1 MNRINTPN
9 KLTILRVIMVPLCM
23 FFILVPVFGDTASRI
38 TAAVLFA
45 TASITDFIDGK
56 MARKYGLVTDFGKL
70 MDPLADKFLVIGALL
85 AITAAYQDVRW
96 YVVWATAIVFFRELG
111 ITSLRLVANSSDGI
125 VIAANKSGK
134 LKTGFQCAA
143 IISLLLEPV
152 IAGAI
157 PTPLFTNGIV
167 SIVLVAVM
175 CVLTIYSGG
184 VYVKA
189 YWPYLDPS
197 K

>member
-1 MNRINTPN
+1 
-9 KLTILRVIMVPLCM
+9 M
-23 FFILVPVFGDTASRI
+23 FFILVPVFGDTISRLV
-38 TAAVLFA
+38 AALLFA
-45 TASITDFIDGK
+45 AASITDFIDGK
-56 MARKYGLVTDFGKL
+56 MARKYNLVTDFGKL

-85 AITAAYQDVRW
+85 AITAAYPDVRW

-125 VIAANKSGK
+125 VIAANMSGK
-134 LKTGFQCAA
+134 LKTTFQCAA
-143 IISLLLEPV
+143 IISLLVEPV
-152 IAGAI
+152 LAGWL
-157 PTPLFTNGIV
+157 PVSLFTNGIV
-167 SIVLVAVM
+167 SIVLVAIM